1 MKMANTLY
9 EKDFYAWTIETAKAL
24 KEKAFNRVDI
34 EHLVEELDDM
44 GASQRN
50 ELESRLGV
58 LLAHLLKWQ
67 FQPSHRGKS
76 WELTIKEQRRKISR
90 RLTKTPSLKSRIEEM
105 LDDAYGDSLL
115 IAQKETGLDEETFP
129 KQCPYTLAQILDESF
144 YP

>member
-1 MKMANTLY
+1 MANTLY

-24 KEKAFNRVDI
+24 KEKAFNKVDI
-34 EHLVEELDDM
+34 EHLIEELDDM

-76 WELTIKEQRRKISR
+76 
-90 RLTKTPSLKSRIEEM
+90 
-105 LDDAYGDSLL
+105 
-115 IAQKETGLDEETFP
+115 
-129 KQCPYTLAQILDESF
+129 
-144 YP
+144 

>member
-1 MKMANTLY
+1 MANTLY

-24 KEKAFNRVDI
+24 KEKAFNKVDI
-34 EHLVEELDDM
+34 EHLIEELDDM

-76 WELTIKEQRRKISR
+76 LELTIKEQRRKISR
-90 RLTKTPSLKSRIEEM
+90 RLNKTPSLKSKVDELLE
-105 LDDAYGDSLL
+105 DAYGDALL
-115 IAQKETGLDEETFP
+115 MAQKETGLDEGVFP
-129 KQCPYTLAQILDESF
+129 KICPYSLNQILDESH